1 MSNSSQTEEKNPSTN
16 TNIDENDG
24 TAVLKSISPFRIAL
38 PIIIVLGVVG
48 YMFYN
53 EFDADEF
60 SKINWSGN
68 VILWILGAVV
78 FMIGRHFFYMV
89 RLRVITD
96 GFFSWRKCFELIM
109 MWEFSSAV
117 TPTNVGGA
125 AVAMFAITQEKLPGG
140 RTTMLILYTV
150 VVDTFFF
157 LSALLLFFGIFG
169 AIMIQPGC
177 YDVGTLLSESALGTG
192 FLIAYGVMFTYGS
205 FFFYGV
211 LVNAKGLQRLL
222 LWFCKLS
229 FLKRFEKSA
238 IKVTE
243 DMEEASKEL
252 RKKSWRFHLA
262 AYGATAAAWLSRFMV
277 LNCLVMAFVVGSET
291 TFQNDVKDIQGNI
304 IETVEVK
311 AGEHYENLM
320 YAELPAKTGYQLNV
334 ATQQVFIYARQQAM
348 YVIMAVLPTPGGAG
362 AAEYAFQQFHN
373 DYIPTQGTLLTIL
386 TILWRFFTYYIYLFT
401 GAIVVPNW
409 VRKLIN
415 RRKEELQQEKLA
427 AEQAG
432 E

>member
-1 MSNSSQTEEKNPSTN
+1 
-16 TNIDENDG
+16 
-24 TAVLKSISPFRIAL
+24 
-38 PIIIVLGVVG
+38 
-48 YMFYN
+48 
-53 EFDADEF
+53 
-60 SKINWSGN
+60 
-68 VILWILGAVV
+68 
-78 FMIGRHFFYMV
+78 
-89 RLRVITD
+89 
-96 GFFSWRKCFELIM
+96 
-109 MWEFSSAV
+109 
-117 TPTNVGGA
+117 
-125 AVAMFAITQEKLPGG
+125 
-140 RTTMLILYTV
+140 
-150 VVDTFFF
+150 
-157 LSALLLFFGIFG
+157 
-169 AIMIQPGC
+169 
-177 YDVGTLLSESALGTG
+177 
-192 FLIAYGVMFTYGS
+192 
-205 FFFYGV
+205 
-211 LVNAKGLQRLL
+211 
-222 LWFCKLS
+222 
-229 FLKRFEKSA
+229 
-238 IKVTE
+238 
-243 DMEEASKEL
+243 
-252 RKKSWRFHLA
+252 
-262 AYGATAAAWLSRFMV
+262 MV